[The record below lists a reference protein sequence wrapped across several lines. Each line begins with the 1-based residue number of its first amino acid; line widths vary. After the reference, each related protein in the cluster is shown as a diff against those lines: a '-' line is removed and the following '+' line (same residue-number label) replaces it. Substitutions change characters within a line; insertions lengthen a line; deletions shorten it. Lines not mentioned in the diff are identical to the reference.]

1 MPFSA
6 GQSVKIPKNR
16 RFLNRYDDKIL
27 FFVLSLPPFSFTRAK
42 TKISYNRHQ
51 PERRPT
57 DHMGNTDRAIGEL
70 LNSMSPI
77 TLEEMSGIRLMNRL
91 DTKYVASKMQLL
103 KLLKLVQDKYY
114 VQETLERRIIP
125 YLTTYYDT
133 DEHHLY
139 MMHHNKRAKR
149 MKVRVRTYVA
159 SNLTFLE
166 VKNKNNHARTK
177 KKRIEVPSQDDFR
190 ATEGAHEL
198 VQRKTGLDLD
208 RLNAV
213 VRNRFDRVTLVNKG
227 KTERLT
233 IDFNIGFHNFETNHD
248 HGTDQLVIIE
258 LKRDGNVF
266 SPVCNLLRD
275 IHVHPTGFSKCC
287 IGMALTDPGLK
298 QNNFKPKLKVL
309 EKINGRKFIDHE
321 L

>member
-1 MPFSA
+1 M
-6 GQSVKIPKNR
+6 QD
-16 RFLNRYDDKIL
+16 LDY
-27 FFVLSLPPFSFTRAK
+27 
-42 TKISYNRHQ
+42 
-51 PERRPT
+51 
-57 DHMGNTDRAIGEL
+57 AIGQL
-70 LNSMSPI
+70 LNTMTPI
-77 TLEEMSGIRLMNRL
+77 TLEQMSGIKLMNRL
-91 DTKYVASKMQLL
+91 DTKYVASKAQLVQLL
-103 KLLKLVQDKYY
+103 GMVQDKYY
-114 VQETLERRIIP
+114 VQETLEKRIIP

-133 DEHHLY
+133 EDHLMY
-139 MMHHNKRAKR
+139 MMHHNKRARR

-159 SNLTFLE
+159 SDLTFLE

-177 KKRIEVPSQDDFR
+177 KKRIEVPSQEQFR
-190 ATEGAHEL
+190 ETEGAHEL
-198 VQRKTGLDLD
+198 VQRKTGLNLD
-208 RLNAV
+208 CLNAV

-266 SPVCNLLRD
+266 SPICNLLRD

-287 IGMALTDPGLK
+287 IGMALTDPELK
-298 QNNFKPKLKVL
+298 QNNFKPKLRNL
-309 EKINGRKFIDHE
+309 EKINGRNFIDHE

>member
-1 MPFSA
+1 MSNA
-6 GQSVKIPKNR
+6 
-16 RFLNRYDDKIL
+16 
-27 FFVLSLPPFSFTRAK
+27 
-42 TKISYNRHQ
+42 
-51 PERRPT
+51 
-57 DHMGNTDRAIGEL
+57 DHAIGEL

-91 DTKYVASKMQLL
+91 DTKYVASKRQLVQLL
-103 KLLKLVQDKYY
+103 ELLQDKYY

-133 DEHHLY
+133 DEHLLY
-139 MMHHNKRAKR
+139 MMHHNRRARR

-159 SNLTFLE
+159 SELTFLE

-177 KKRIEVPSQDDFR
+177 KKRIEVPSQDNFR
-190 ATEGAHEL
+190 DTDGAHEL
-198 VQRKTGLDLD
+198 VQRKTRLDLN

-275 IHVHPTGFSKCC
+275 IHIHPTGFSKCC
-287 IGMALTDPGLK
+287 IGMALTDPTLK
-298 QNNFKPKLKVL
+298 QNNFKPKLRAL
-309 EKINGRKFIDHE
+309 EKINGRRVIAPPI
-321 L
+321 

>member
-1 MPFSA
+1 M
-6 GQSVKIPKNR
+6 
-16 RFLNRYDDKIL
+16 
-27 FFVLSLPPFSFTRAK
+27 
-42 TKISYNRHQ
+42 H
-51 PERRPT
+51 
-57 DHMGNTDRAIGEL
+57 NTDREIQEL
-70 LNSMSPI
+70 LGSMTPI
-77 TLEEMSGIRLMNRL
+77 TLEQMSDIRLMNRL
-91 DTKYVASKMQLL
+91 DTKYVASKAQLVR
-103 KLLKLVQDKYY
+103 LLQLVQDKYY

-133 DEHHLY
+133 DDHFMY
-139 MMHHNKRAKR
+139 MMHHNKRARR

-159 SNLTFLE
+159 SKLTFLE

-177 KKRIEVPSQDDFR
+177 KKRIEVPSQDNFR
-190 ATEGAHEL
+190 STEGAHEL
-198 VQRKTGLDLD
+198 VQRKTGLDLN

-213 VRNRFDRVTLVNKG
+213 VRNQFDRVTLVNKG

-248 HGTDQLVIIE
+248 HATDQLVIIE

-298 QNNFKPKLKVL
+298 QNNFKPKLRNL
-309 EKINGRKFIDHE
+309 EKINGRRFIDHE

>member
-1 MPFSA
+1 MQP
-6 GQSVKIPKNR
+6 
-16 RFLNRYDDKIL
+16 LDDDI
-27 FFVLSLPPFSFTRAK
+27 
-42 TKISYNRHQ
+42 HQ
-51 PERRPT
+51 
-57 DHMGNTDRAIGEL
+57 L
-70 LNSMSPI
+70 LGTMTPI

-91 DTKYVASKMQLL
+91 DTKYVASKAQLVQLL
-103 KLLKLVQDKYY
+103 RLVQDKYY

-133 DEHHLY
+133 PDHY
-139 MMHHNKRAKR
+139 MYLMHHNKRAKR

-159 SNLTFLE
+159 SHLTFLE

-190 ATEGAHEL
+190 GTEGVHEL

-233 IDFNIGFHNFETNHD
+233 IDFNIGFHNFETQHD

-287 IGMALTDPGLK
+287 IGMALTDPDLK
-298 QNNFKPKLKVL
+298 QNNFKPKLRNL
-309 EKINGRKFIDHE
+309 EKINGRQFIDHE

>member
-1 MPFSA
+1 MQDIDSEI
-6 GQSVKIPKNR
+6 KR
-16 RFLNRYDDKIL
+16 
-27 FFVLSLPPFSFTRAK
+27 
-42 TKISYNRHQ
+42 
-51 PERRPT
+51 
-57 DHMGNTDRAIGEL
+57 L
-70 LNSMSPI
+70 LDSMSPI
-77 TLEEMSGIRLMNRL
+77 TLEQMSDIRLMNRL
-91 DTKYVASKMQLL
+91 DTKYVASKEQLI
-103 KLLKLVQDKYY
+103 KLLNLVQDKYY
-114 VQETLERRIIP
+114 VQETLENRVIP

-133 DEHHLY
+133 KDHYLY
-139 MMHHNKRAKR
+139 TMHHNKRAKR

-190 ATEGAHEL
+190 NTEGAYEL
-198 VQRKTGLDLD
+198 VKRKTGLGLD
-208 RLNAV
+208 GLNAV
-213 VRNRFDRVTLVNKG
+213 VRNNFERVTLVNIG

-233 IDFNIGFHNFETNHD
+233 IDFNIGFHNFETNND

-287 IGMALTDPGLK
+287 IGMALTDPSLK
-298 QNNFKPKLKVL
+298 QNNFKPKLRNL

>member
-1 MPFSA
+1 MHD
-6 GQSVKIPKNR
+6 VDREI
-16 RFLNRYDDKIL
+16 D
-27 FFVLSLPPFSFTRAK
+27 VLLGAMT
-42 TKISYNRHQ
+42 
-51 PERRPT
+51 
-57 DHMGNTDRAIGEL
+57 
-70 LNSMSPI
+70 PI
-77 TLEEMSGIRLMNRL
+77 TLEQMSGIRLMNRL
-91 DTKYVASKMQLL
+91 DTKYVASKEQLL
-103 KLLKLVQDKYY
+103 RLLELVQDKYY
-114 VQETLERRIIP
+114 VQETLEKRIIP

-133 DEHHLY
+133 ADHLMY
-139 MMHHNKRAKR
+139 TMHHNGRAKR

-159 SNLTFLE
+159 SELTFLE

-177 KKRIEVPSQDDFR
+177 KKRIEVPSQDNFR
-190 ATEGAHEL
+190 KTEGVNEL
-198 VQRKTGLDLD
+198 VMKKTGLKLD
-208 RLNAV
+208 CLNAV
-213 VRNRFDRVTLVNKG
+213 VRNQFDRVTLVNKG

-233 IDFNIGFHNFETNHD
+233 IDFNIAFHNFETDND

-287 IGMALTDPGLK
+287 IGMALTDPSLK
-298 QNNFKPKLKVL
+298 QNNFKPKLRQL

>member
-1 MPFSA
+1 MDSMTP
-6 GQSVKIPKNR
+6 
-16 RFLNRYDDKIL
+16 
-27 FFVLSLPPFSFTRAK
+27 
-42 TKISYNRHQ
+42 IS
-51 PERRPT
+51 
-57 DHMGNTDRAIGEL
+57 
-70 LNSMSPI
+70 
-77 TLEEMSGIRLMNRL
+77 LEEMGGIKLMNRL
-91 DTKYVASKMQLL
+91 DTKYVASKAQLVQLL
-103 KLLKLVQDKYY
+103 GMVQDKYY

-133 DEHHLY
+133 QDHLMY
-139 MMHHNKRAKR
+139 MMHHNKRARR

-159 SNLTFLE
+159 SKLTFLE

-177 KKRIEVPSQDDFR
+177 KKRIEVPSQEEFR
-190 ATEGAHEL
+190 HVEGAHEL

-233 IDFNIGFHNFETNHD
+233 IDFNIGFHNFETGHD
-248 HGTDQLVIIE
+248 HGTDELVIIE

-287 IGMALTDPGLK
+287 IGMALTDPDLK
-298 QNNFKPKLKVL
+298 QNNFKPKLRRL
-309 EKINGRKFIDHE
+309 EKINGRRFIDHE